1 MKKAF
6 YCALIFVFVSQFSFA
21 QEKQVADSVSS
32 LDEIFTVVEQSAEFP
47 GGAVKF
53 QEFLAKNMKYPKEAR
68 RNGIE
73 GRVFVEFVI
82 DTTGFII
89 KNSVNVKK
97 GVHNSIDDEA
107 VRVVKMSPRWKPGFS
122 TRLNRFVKQRWV
134 IPITF
139 KL

>member
-1 MKKAF
+1 MKKEF
-6 YCALIFVFVSQFSFA
+6 ICALLIICVSQFGFA
-21 QEKQVADSVSS
+21 QEKQETDSVSS
-32 LDEIFTVVEQSAEFP
+32 QDEIFTVVEQSAEYP
-47 GGAVKF
+47 GGDINFQKF
-53 QEFLAKNMKYPKEAR
+53 LSKNMKYPKEAR

-89 KNSVNVKK
+89 LNSVNIKK
-97 GVHNSIDDEA
+97 GVHKSIDDEA
-107 VRVVKMSPRWKPGFS
+107 VRVIKMSPRWKPGFS